1 MSDSIELVEIRF
13 TQAARRHRIG
23 RSSARHVMA
32 STTPVS
38 TMTAQG
44 NLGWWYFGLDERGRE
59 LEILAV
65 EVGESETYLLVVH
78 VMPTTLRRG
87 I

>member
-1 MSDSIELVEIRF
+1 
-13 TQAARRHRIG
+13 
-23 RSSARHVMA
+23 
-32 STTPVS
+32 
-38 TMTAQG
+38 MTAQG

>member
-1 MSDSIELVEIRF
+1 VEIRF

-23 RSSARHVMA
+23 RFSVRHVMA

-38 TMTAQG
+38 TVTVQG
-44 NLGWWYFGLDERGRE
+44 NLGWLYVGLDERDRE

-65 EVGESETYLLVVH
+65 EVGEPETYLLVVH

-87 I
+87 T